1 MAEHAP
7 DPLGL
12 PMSPFFLLQLVGPA
26 VALHV
31 GETLAAAYPDRF
43 KVSPKLRAL
52 VEAGQ
57 TAVYRPDFTVD
68 ESVAALL
75 AGGTTP
81 QTPRTE
87 PQGRS
92 GSAPWR
98 RWPRRSG

>member
-12 PMSPFFLLQLVGPA
+12 PVPPFLLLQLVGPA

-43 KVSPKLRAL
+43 TTSPKLRAL
-52 VEAGQ
+52 VEAGK
-57 TAVYRPDFTVD
+57 TALYQPDFSVD
-68 ESVAALL
+68 ESSSPCCPAVTAR
-75 AGGTTP
+75 
-81 QTPRTE
+81 PRRI
-87 PQGRS
+87 RS
-92 GSAPWR
+92 GNVRSR